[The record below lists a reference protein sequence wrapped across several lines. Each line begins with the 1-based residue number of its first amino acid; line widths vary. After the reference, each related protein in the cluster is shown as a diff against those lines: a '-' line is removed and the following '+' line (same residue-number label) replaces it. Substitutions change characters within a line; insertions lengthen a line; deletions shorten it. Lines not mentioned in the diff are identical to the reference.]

1 MAWHP
6 ATQRQGGRGGLGQRR
21 AAQISALF
29 RFLHGLDVEIPLC
42 MWAVAIALLLVFRGL
57 IFLHVRCLFFQ
68 YGNPTVVFGCVFLF
82 LSVLI
87 VQPVMCSVN
96 VASSEPIDHRHFQTQ
111 IPSSL
116 VNMFHLT
123 QLGQLGLD
131 GLGCARL
138 RSCAGAVQKVAAQL
152 PGSPCLL

>member
-29 RFLHGLDVEIPLC
+29 RFLRGLDVEIPLSVYVSSSC
-42 MWAVAIALLLVFRGL
+42 VLLCCSWCSVAPFSYMFDA
-57 IFLHVRCLFFQ
+57 FFQ

-87 VQPVMCSVN
+87 VQPVMC
-96 VASSEPIDHRHFQTQ
+96 
-111 IPSSL
+111 
-116 VNMFHLT
+116 
-123 QLGQLGLD
+123 
-131 GLGCARL
+131 
-138 RSCAGAVQKVAAQL
+138 
-152 PGSPCLL
+152 